1 MTRTETETGLL
12 FRRTP
17 LASGAAVVTVGI
29 VLTVLRMLGH
39 TPLPDAPPGDAR
51 ARVASVKSGM
61 SATQDGVH
69 VAIPQGWTFAR
80 YAHSPQ
86 VVERLNVP
94 GLGVVPVG
102 PNRKVVFAAL
112 RKPGECVVILERDAI
127 EHMNVD
133 EDAASLKRAVA
144 QNVYERNVFNWVTS
158 SREDRFKQL
167 VNAADEMLN
176 RPAAARR
183 MIGFTPVA
191 DSATPLGD
199 QRARGIGFTADL
211 NGRESDALVYVIAHK
226 GRWQYTL
233 IAAIGEPPR
242 LCSAEITWIQEHLSL
257 E

>member
-1 MTRTETETGLL
+1 MSPETETGLL

-17 LASGAAVVTVGI
+17 LASGGVIITVGI
-29 VLTVLRMLGH
+29 VLTVLQMLAR

-51 ARVASVKSGM
+51 ARVAAVQSGT
-61 SATQDGVH
+61 SATEDGVR
-69 VAIPQGWTFAR
+69 VTIPRGWAFAR

-102 PNRKVVFAAL
+102 PNRKVIFAAQ

-133 EDAASLKRAVA
+133 EGAWAVKRAVA
-144 QNVYERNVFNWVTS
+144 QNVYKRNVFNWFTS
-158 SREDRFKQL
+158 TREDRFKQL
-167 VNAADEMLN
+167 VNTADEMLN
-176 RPAAARR
+176 RPSAARR
-183 MIGFTPVA
+183 TIGFTPVA
-191 DSATPLGD
+191 DAATPLGT
-199 QRARGIGFTADL
+199 QPARGVGFAANL
-211 NGRESDALVYVIAHK
+211 NGRETDALLYVLAHK

-242 LCSAEITWIQEHLSL
+242 LCAAEISWIQERLSL